1 MLSAALSQC
10 LESLQ
15 PEISEE
21 LVSISALAQRAGPAK
36 LLELCTGYIDA
47 ALACENWVAPESGMT
62 DQELACIEFT
72 EQFVTAVSNVTENQ
86 INRLLEYASADE
98 VYAFVHAL
106 YVIDM
111 SRRLDR
117 VGREV
122 LL

>member
-1 MLSAALSQC
+1 MMSAAVSQC

-15 PEISEE
+15 PEISQE
-21 LVSISALAQRAGPAK
+21 LGAISTLARSAVPAK
-36 LLELCTGYIDA
+36 LLELCTGYIDS
-47 ALACENWVAPESGMT
+47 ALVCQDWVAPESGMT
-62 DQELACIEFT
+62 DQERACIEFT
-72 EQFVTAVSNVTENQ
+72 EQFVTSVSNVTENQ
-86 INRLLEYASADE
+86 INRLLEYACADE

-111 SRRLDR
+111 TRRLDM